1 MKHDMDLVRK
11 ILLKIEEGYVSTPI
25 YDLTIEGYD
34 MTTVAYHCKIMY
46 EAGLISDYDAQ
57 YGSNEIDIFGVGA
70 LTWDGCDY
78 LDKVRDDSIWQKT
91 KSTIKE
97 KSLPLIFDTIKTIS
111 SAFITAAAEG
121 VANSILKNGGAQ

>member
-1 MKHDMDLVRK
+1 MKRDMDLVRK
-11 ILLKIEEGYVSTPI
+11 ILLEIEEEYVSTPI
-25 YDLTIEGYD
+25 YDLEIESYD
-34 MTTVAYHCKIMY
+34 MATIAYHCKILH
-46 EAGLISDYDAQ
+46 EAGLVSDYDAQ
-57 YGSNEIDIFGVGA
+57 YGSGEIIDFAVGG
-70 LTWDGCDY
+70 LTWEGCDY

-97 KSLPLIFDTIKTIS
+97 KGLPLVIETIKAIS